1 MDADWLKKGHMFTDE
16 YFDRQLQQ
24 IREIRLSERKFYQ
37 KARKSIFGFSSRQ
50 ADEEALRAERTLPYP
65 SAFAPPNSLLSPRLW
80 CQGFRSHTP
89 GVPGTGSGK
98 SGDDGS
104 VLRLL
109 ARCPAQGLKW

>member
-80 CQGFRSHTP
+80 CRAFVRTLQGCAMHAPAMEMTGRYCACSP
-89 GVPGTGSGK
+89 GA
-98 SGDDGS
+98 
-104 VLRLL
+104 LHR
-109 ARCPAQGLKW
+109 A